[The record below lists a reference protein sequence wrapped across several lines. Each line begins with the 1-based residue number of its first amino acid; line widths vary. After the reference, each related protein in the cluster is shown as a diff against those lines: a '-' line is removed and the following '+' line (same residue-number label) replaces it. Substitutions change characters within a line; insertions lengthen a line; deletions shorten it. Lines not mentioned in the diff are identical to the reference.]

1 MRRTSIDVCRNIDP
15 AVLQKREELAV
26 AREKLF
32 LELSDR
38 IQNNRLLDHPLTAAE
53 MRDVLSHLKKIKRTD
68 EGVPQGATRAKL
80 QEILQR
86 IWPDL
91 HAFENDSVDAGATSR
106 RRGPTGGDDKSR
118 EEEPPPLGCASC
130 RGRPTGCDRCIAWR
144 NEGRNQRRHRHVDF
158 KCGLSR
164 SWTEHPRTES
174 THNPPLHS
182 KSFQENFSSAQRPAN
197 ALKSSHRAPQV

>member
-1 MRRTSIDVCRNIDP
+1 MQCAMNSVQSSVLKDYVCRKRGPAAHRGVQTLEDLLEREARQQRTVDP
-15 AVLQKREELAV
+15 AVLQKREELTV
-26 AREKLF
+26 AREKPF
-32 LELSDR
+32 LELGDR
-38 IQNNRLLDHPLTAAE
+38 IQNNRLLDHTLTAAE
-53 MRDVLSHLKKIKRTD
+53 MRDVLSHLKKIKRTY

-86 IWPDL
+86 IWPEL

-144 NEGRNQRRHRHVDF
+144 NEGRKPTSTSARGFQVWTIPIVD
-158 KCGLSR
+158 
-164 SWTEHPRTES
+164 
-174 THNPPLHS
+174 
-182 KSFQENFSSAQRPAN
+182 
-197 ALKSSHRAPQV
+197 